1 MAEEEGNSS
10 GPGMEQHENTA
21 DAREERAARKA
32 QKKEE
37 KLKRSQR
44 ALDPDHVKSK
54 ESMIVRTR
62 EVQEEK
68 ERKERVEAQE
78 LERIRRKIKE
88 HMFRYGIMEEV
99 DTDGEEL

>member
-1 MAEEEGNSS
+1 
-10 GPGMEQHENTA
+10 MEQQQHENTA
-21 DAREERAARKA
+21 DARGDRAARKA

-44 ALDPDHVKSK
+44 ALDPDHLKSK

-62 EVQEEK
+62 EVEEEK
-68 ERKERVEAQE
+68 ERRKKTEAQE

-88 HMFRYGIMEEV
+88 HMFRYGLMEEV